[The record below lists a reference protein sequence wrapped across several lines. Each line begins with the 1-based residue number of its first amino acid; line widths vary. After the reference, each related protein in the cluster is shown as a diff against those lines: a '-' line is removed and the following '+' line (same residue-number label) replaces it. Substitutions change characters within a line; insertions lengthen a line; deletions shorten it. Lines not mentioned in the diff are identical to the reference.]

1 MKRALFS
8 KGQCGKNRALK
19 EKWPKLREQEARMWF
34 EPGRSEHAGVLQIVS
49 PDRMK
54 RASVLK
60 TTCAG
65 ARNVSRQPCVVL
77 QESSRAYKIKVCGV
91 PCASGQSLG
100 SMKDFHMES
109 SGPDANGVE
118 VPPVCAEGTQQRL
131 LELNLG
137 IYILAGNIG
146 FEIT

>member
-1 MKRALFS
+1 MSSR
-8 KGQCGKNRALK
+8 
-19 EKWPKLREQEARMWF
+19 ELR
-34 EPGRSEHAGVLQIVS
+34 IVS
-49 PDRMK
+49 PGRMK
-54 RASVLK
+54 RPSILK

-65 ARNVSRQPCVVL
+65 ARSMSRQPRMVL

-109 SGPDANGVE
+109 SGPDAKGVE

-131 LELNLG
+131 LEPGCLHPGRQQWL
-137 IYILAGNIG
+137 
-146 FEIT
+146 